1 MKNILVLCTGN
12 SCRSQMAEGYLKYFA
27 GNKANVY
34 SAGIE
39 THGVNPSAIEVM
51 KEDNIDIAHQTSNN
65 INEYMNIEFDHVIT
79 VCDNAKENC
88 PYFPTNAK
96 KFHQNF
102 SDPSK
107 FKGNE
112 NEIKNEFRKTRDAIK
127 SYCESFVND
136 IF

>member
-1 MKNILVLCTGN
+1 
-12 SCRSQMAEGYLKYFA
+12 
-27 GNKANVY
+27 
-34 SAGIE
+34 
-39 THGVNPSAIEVM
+39 
-51 KEDNIDIAHQTSNN
+51 
-65 INEYMNIEFDHVIT
+65 

-107 FKGNE
+107 LKGNE

-127 SYCESFVND
+127 SYCFVND